1 MRAVDG
7 FDFFRTAIALRA
19 FVLVQRHRAASWKG
33 ANRRVYHVR
42 ILAIGRVLDSARV
55 EISRV
60 AGGAILQGLVDRK
73 SGAEAPLSMPTVA
86 RQEFV
91 VRETGGRTGGVLYLV
106 ATPIGNLE
114 DITLRALRILREADQ
129 IAAEDTRHTQKLLT
143 HYEISRPLVSYHEH
157 NEVTRAPEL
166 IVALEQG
173 AKIALVSD
181 AGMPLVSDP
190 GHRLVALCL
199 RHHVPVVPVPG
210 PSASLTA
217 LAASGLPNEEFLFVG
232 FLPPRSG
239 ERRRALE
246 RLRIEDRTL
255 ILYEA
260 PHRIAECVADAR
272 EILGDRPAC
281 LAREITKVHEEFR
294 RGKLSEIEESLRD
307 RPAKGEITLLIGA
320 GEAGAGAGLDSS
332 QGLAERVEELMRQ
345 AKLDRKEALKLAAK
359 ERGMTRREAYERVV
373 QEKGDAEE
381 EAK

>member
-1 MRAVDG
+1 MSEQGKSA
-7 FDFFRTAIALRA
+7 TA
-19 FVLVQRHRAASWKG
+19 S
-33 ANRRVYHVR
+33 
-42 ILAIGRVLDSARV
+42 
-55 EISRV
+55 
-60 AGGAILQGLVDRK
+60 
-73 SGAEAPLSMPTVA
+73 
-86 RQEFV
+86 
-91 VRETGGRTGGVLYLV
+91 GGVLYLV

-114 DITLRALRILREADQ
+114 DITLRALRVLREADQ

-190 GHRLVALCL
+190 GHRLVALCV
-199 RHHVPVVPVPG
+199 RHHIPVVPVPG

-232 FLPPRSG
+232 FLPQRSG

-260 PHRIAECVADAR
+260 PHRIADCVADAR

-281 LAREITKVHEEFR
+281 LARELTKVHEEFR
-294 RGKLSEIEESLRD
+294 RGKLSEIEDTLRE

-320 GEAGAGAGLDSS
+320 GEAAAGGVDSS

-359 ERGMTRREAYERVV
+359 ERGLTRREAYDRVLEER
-373 QEKGDAEE
+373 QGEE
-381 EAK
+381 